1 MTSEV
6 TKCDSN
12 AEKSSVAVVN
22 DSLETILL
30 GRRTHTCSI
39 ASGPSE
45 LRGKG
50 GHLPHPILAYQLNPG
65 LKTQSCKRRPLC
77 STFTFENVH
86 SSKTSFIPKKFKKKL
101 NLLFNFLVRT
111 GR

>member
-45 LRGKG
+45 LGENG
-50 GHLPHPILAYQLNPG
+50 GTMTPKFGIVNRNQGPISVSVLEPV
-65 LKTQSCKRRPLC
+65 
-77 STFTFENVH
+77 FF
-86 SSKTSFIPKKFKKKL
+86 PKLRLFSNHFKFSHAF
-101 NLLFNFLVRT
+101 LLLT
-111 GR
+111 GI

>member
-50 GHLPHPILAYQLNPG
+50 GECETKIWFRYQEQKPR
-65 LKTQSCKRRPLC
+65 S
-77 STFTFENVH
+77 
-86 SSKTSFIPKKFKKKL
+86 
-101 NLLFNFLVRT
+101 NLGIGANDL
-111 GR
+111 